1 MSLDSLAA
9 GSRHERHRFVTETL
23 LRLDAVGE
31 TSPFDVSGTT
41 GRNLFD
47 DHSSRGR
54 FSRDVVAA
62 VLVAVAVTVII
73 TIALLTADPVDAKS
87 VAIACAVLAALAAVI
102 LVGAAGD
109 WVSSERRSSRA
120 DTVLA
125 RAGVTEK
132 EFETLW
138 QVRRHF
144 PEDYCVG
151 ADRARI
157 YAAARA
163 LGESR

>member
-1 MSLDSLAA
+1 MSLDTLAA
-9 GSRHERHRFVTETL
+9 GSRHERHRFVTEML

-31 TSPFDVSGTT
+31 TSPFEFSGTT
-41 GRNLFD
+41 GRNLFG

-54 FSRDVVAA
+54 FSRDVVSA
-62 VLVAVAVTVII
+62 VLVAVTVTVVI
-73 TIALLTADPVDAKS
+73 TIALLTADPVDVKDA
-87 VAIACAVLAALAAVI
+87 AIACAILAALAATI
-102 LVGAAGD
+102 LVGAVGD

-125 RAGVTEK
+125 RAGVTEG
-132 EFETLW
+132 EFDALW
-138 QVRRHF
+138 QVRKHF
-144 PEDYCVG
+144 PEDYRVG
-151 ADRARI
+151 SDRARI